1 MNNPFDLKNYKPQ
14 VSFDDLE
21 KARKSAYQMTQHIN
35 KQRKQGIE
43 PSKSYGSRVSGVP
56 QDYTMDMPDMPMH
69 KRSLNRKARK
79 QS

>member
-43 PSKSYGSRVSGVP
+43 PSKSYGARAGGVP
-56 QDYTMDMPDMPMH
+56 QDYTMDMPDMPIH
-69 KRSLNRKARK
+69 KKTLMKKARMK
-79 QS
+79 